1 MDGYRNQFTNK
12 IHERLKNVQI
22 SCRDALKVIAQ
33 RDTEDTFF
41 FLDPPYPGC
50 VQKHY
55 SGFTFDDFEVLLKV
69 LTSIKGK
76 FLLCNFDSEMLTKYV
91 NDNGWNR
98 VVFDMALR
106 VANRVT
112 KGTKRK
118 REVMV
123 YNYTIEPGLF

>member
-1 MDGYRNQFTNK
+1 
-12 IHERLKNVQI
+12 
-22 SCRDALKVIAQ
+22 
-33 RDTEDTFF
+33 
-41 FLDPPYPGC
+41 
-50 VQKHY
+50 
-55 SGFTFDDFEVLLKV
+55 
-69 LTSIKGK
+69 
-76 FLLCNFDSEMLTKYV
+76 MLTKYV